1 MKKATSCC
9 AKIVQLRL
17 GGLSGGT
24 RLKTIE
30 DQTDEDEISP
40 MKKLEACERLE
51 KGRERKVRER
61 EREKGE
67 HEWVR
72 KAERK
77 KTEKSIE
84 DEW

>member
-1 MKKATSCC
+1 
-9 AKIVQLRL
+9 
-17 GGLSGGT
+17 
-24 RLKTIE
+24 
-30 DQTDEDEISP
+30 
-40 MKKLEACERLE
+40 
-51 KGRERKVRER
+51 VRER
-61 EREKGE
+61 ERERERGE